1 MSKIE
6 DNIVPI
12 KIAYLA
18 EFVAEKKRISLQD
31 ALTYIYSNP
40 MSEELYDERAK
51 WWYLDTE
58 SLYNEFEKRRK
69 TASKGVEFRAFEFYV
84 YCLEQFAKRTGLTS
98 LQVMALFDR
107 YGADDY
113 ILDNYDLLHTQGI
126 GLVLDDVEHF
136 IDNRR

>member
-1 MSKIE
+1 MNPIIPLKISQ
-6 DNIVPI
+6 
-12 KIAYLA
+12 LA
-18 EFVAEKKRISLQD
+18 KLVAKNKHIPVSS
-31 ALTYIYSNP
+31 AVSYIYDSP
-40 MSEELYDERAK
+40 FYEHLYDEEAK

-84 YCLEQFAKRTGLTS
+84 YCLEQFAKKTGLTS